1 MLERKDLRNYQRRAV
16 KFLKDNPCSGMFV
29 DMGMGKTISTL
40 TALADLLR
48 KGQVKKVLLIAPL
61 RVCQGVWKQESRK
74 WDHTK
79 HLRFSYVIG
88 SESERLRGLNKD
100 ADVYLV
106 NVENIKWLVYVLRH
120 YARRKGVSWMFDTL
134 VIDES
139 SMFKTANTQRFGTF
153 RHVVRKFQRRHIL
166 TGTPSPNGLEDVWSQ
181 VYILDRGERLCPR
194 IGDFR
199 SRFFDPSGFRGLSYT
214 PREESRDKVA
224 NIISDIVMTL
234 RAEDWLDLPPEI
246 KTNVWVDLPPKVR
259 CLYDK
264 MELEMFL
271 QLDKG
276 IAEAKIAAGVTAKCH
291 QIANGAIFVT
301 DQHNEKDWQ
310 KLHDAKID
318 ALEEVVNG
326 TGCPML
332 VAYYFQHDLARLRKK
347 YPKAPAIKDCKNKS
361 QLDKLQKEWNAGKH
375 PVLFVHPQGSGHGL
389 NLQDGGYA
397 ITFFS
402 LLFGHEPYRQVI
414 ERIGAARQVGKA
426 ERVLVKHIL
435 ARNTVDEA
443 LLASQIR
450 KFDDERSFVK
460 AVRDYREVRR
470 MVLG

>member
-1 MLERKDLRNYQRRAV
+1 MLERKNLRNYQRRAA
-16 KFLKDNPCSGMFV
+16 KFLKDNPTSGMFV

-40 TALADLLR
+40 TALADLFA
-48 KGQVKKVLLIAPL
+48 KGEVRKVLLIAPL
-61 RVCQGVWKQESRK
+61 RVCQGVWRQESRK
-74 WDHTK
+74 WEHTR
-79 HLRFSYVIG
+79 HLKFSYVLG
-88 SESERLRGLNKD
+88 SETERLRGLNKE
-100 ADVYLV
+100 AQIYLV
-106 NVENIKWLVYVLRH
+106 NVENLKWLIYVLKH
-120 YARRKGVSWMFDTL
+120 YIRRKGVEWPFDTL

-139 SMFKTANTQRFGTF
+139 SMFKTANTQRFKTF
-153 RHVVRKFQRRHIL
+153 RHVVRRFERRHIL

-181 VYILDRGERLCPR
+181 AYILDRGQRLGR
-194 IGDFR
+194 RVGDFR
-199 SRFFDPSGFRGLSYT
+199 SRFFDTTGFRGLSYT

-224 NIISDIVMTL
+224 HMLSDIVMTL

-246 KTNVWVDLPPKVR
+246 KTEVWVDLPPAARK
-259 CLYDK
+259 LYDK

-271 QLDKG
+271 ELDKG

-301 DQHNEKDWQ
+301 DKENETVWQ
-310 KLHDAKID
+310 KLHDSKID
-318 ALEEVVNG
+318 ALDEVING

-347 YPKAPAIKDCKNKS
+347 YPKAPAVKDAKTRQ
-361 QLDKLQKEWNAGKH
+361 QLDKLQREWNAGQH
-375 PVLFVHPQGSGHGL
+375 PIMFIHPQGAGHGL

-426 ERVLVKHIL
+426 KQVLVKHIL
-435 ARNTVDEA
+435 ARDTVDEA
-443 LLASQIR
+443 LLASQR
-450 KFDDERSFVK
+450 MKFDNERSFIK
-460 AVRDYREVRR
+460 AVRDYRDIRA
-470 MVLG
+470 MLA